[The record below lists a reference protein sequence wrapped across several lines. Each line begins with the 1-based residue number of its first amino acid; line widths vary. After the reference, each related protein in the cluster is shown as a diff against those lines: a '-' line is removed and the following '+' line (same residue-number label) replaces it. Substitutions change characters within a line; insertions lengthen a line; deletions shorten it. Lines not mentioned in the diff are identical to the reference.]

1 MVELVPVRIDRHLA
15 ADEAS
20 SIQGLNKPHTQAF
33 KAYILGNS
41 GLRSQPLTLV

>member
-20 SIQGLNKPHTQAF
+20 SIQGLNKPHTQPAIITPS
-33 KAYILGNS
+33 K
-41 GLRSQPLTLV
+41 LTFLVTVV